1 MDQKENA
8 LQCMIEWL
16 SHENEL
22 GKAPSQIQIA
32 GEFDLHN
39 LHCLLYTSFGVFVYR
54 ECSLYS
60 ALL

>member
-22 GKAPSQIQIA
+22 GKAPSQSYIA
-32 GEFDLHN
+32 RSEEH
-39 LHCLLYTSFGVFVYR
+39 TS
-54 ECSLYS
+54 ELQSL
-60 ALL
+60 

>member
-39 LHCLLYTSFGVFVYR
+39 YF
-54 ECSLYS
+54 
-60 ALL
+60 